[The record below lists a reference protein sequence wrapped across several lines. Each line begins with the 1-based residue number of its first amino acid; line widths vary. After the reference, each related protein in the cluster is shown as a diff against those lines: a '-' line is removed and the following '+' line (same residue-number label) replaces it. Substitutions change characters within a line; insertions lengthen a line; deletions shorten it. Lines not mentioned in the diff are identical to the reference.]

1 MPRQVHYAKSG
12 SLSIAYQV
20 TGDGPRDLVLVS
32 GWVSHLD
39 LDWAESRHAHFLDRL
54 GSFAR
59 LIRFDKRGTGL
70 SDRPGG
76 LPDLETRMDDVRAVM
91 DAAGSERAVLFGYS
105 EGGPMAILFAAT
117 YPARTEALVLYGAYA
132 KRVRSKDYPWA
143 PTAAERAAYA
153 ARIEGDWSWGADMQ
167 RMCPNADA
175 AMAQWWGDRARAA
188 ASPGAARALIEMN
201 SRVDVRD
208 VLPAVRVPT
217 LVLHRRGD
225 HDSRA
230 EEGRYIAEHIAG
242 ARFIALDGDDHFPS
256 VDPDQILDP
265 VETFVT
271 GSQPVRHADR
281 LLATILFVD
290 IVDSMRRA
298 AALGDKNWTATLT
311 RIQETAVDLVQGQ
324 RGDLVN
330 TTGDGL
336 LATFDGPARA
346 VRCGQAVRDASR
358 RLGPDVRCGVHTAEI
373 ERRGDDIAGIGVHAG
388 ARVAGVAAPGEV
400 WVSRIVTDLVAGSG
414 LAFEDRG
421 SHTLRGLDESWTLS
435 AVVG

>member
-39 LDWAESRHAHFLDRL
+39 LDWAEPRHAHFLDRL

-143 PTAAERAAYA
+143 PTAAERATYA
-153 ARIEGDWSWGADMQ
+153 ARTEGDWSWGADMQ

-201 SRVDVRD
+201 SRVD

-265 VETFVT
+265 
-271 GSQPVRHADR
+271 
-281 LLATILFVD
+281 
-290 IVDSMRRA
+290 
-298 AALGDKNWTATLT
+298 
-311 RIQETAVDLVQGQ
+311 
-324 RGDLVN
+324 
-330 TTGDGL
+330 
-336 LATFDGPARA
+336 
-346 VRCGQAVRDASR
+346 SR
-358 RLGPDVRCGVHTAEI
+358 R
-373 ERRGDDIAGIGVHAG
+373 
-388 ARVAGVAAPGEV
+388 
-400 WVSRIVTDLVAGSG
+400 S
-414 LAFEDRG
+414 
-421 SHTLRGLDESWTLS
+421 
-435 AVVG
+435 